1 MKAVI
6 QRVKR
11 ARILNLD
18 NTEINR
24 GIVVLIGFEK
34 EDNEEKI
41 KKFIKKLINLR
52 IFEDE
57 NGKMNISLS
66 DINGEILIVPNFT
79 LSGDISKG
87 NRPSFDKAMEVEK
100 ARVFFEILK
109 DNILK
114 EYSRVKFGEFQSYM
128 QVEIIND
135 GPITLIYEI

>member
-11 ARILNLD
+11 ARILNLN
-18 NTEINR
+18 NTDINK
-24 GIVVLIGFEK
+24 GLVVLIGFEK
-34 EDNEEKI
+34 DDDEEKI

-79 LSGDISKG
+79 LSGNISKG

-100 ARVFFEILK
+100 ARRFFEILK
-109 DNILK
+109 TNFLK
-114 EYSRVKFGEFQSYM
+114 EYLHVKFGEFQSYM
-128 QVEIIND
+128 EIEIIND